1 MEDSKIVELYLA
13 KNEDAILASQQQYGS
28 YCYSIAYHILNSRED
43 SEECLNDTWLKAWGI
58 IPPQRPAKLGLFLGK
73 ITRNLSFDR
82 YRQKKSLKRGG
93 GEITFI
99 LDELDECVP
108 SFRNVEQEAMDKEL
122 IRTVNGFLFTI
133 PERECNIFL
142 ARYWYSNSLKVIAD
156 CFQMKENNVK
166 ASLFRNRKK
175 LKRYLEKE
183 GIVL

>member
-1 MEDSKIVELYLA
+1 
-13 KNEDAILASQQQYGS
+13 
-28 YCYSIAYHILNSRED
+28 
-43 SEECLNDTWLKAWGI
+43 
-58 IPPQRPAKLGLFLGK
+58 
-73 ITRNLSFDR
+73 
-82 YRQKKSLKRGG
+82 
-93 GEITFI
+93 
-99 LDELDECVP
+99 
-108 SFRNVEQEAMDKEL
+108 MDKEL